1 MWKIICDIDLEEKN
15 KKKKKNL
22 FVDANE
28 WELYTNV
35 NFGSQKNALKQK
47 NKTFMSL
54 QIINNRQGDK

>member
-15 KKKKKNL
+15 KKKNKNL

-47 NKTFMSL
+47 K
-54 QIINNRQGDK
+54 